1 MQEATIA
8 IGAAALLVT
17 ALLVTALGIYFTKR
31 NRPRKLASA
40 RQNPEQISPHASRC
54 PAQLDDTFETGFYQT
69 VFTASPLENAS
80 ANASIVVKAF
90 EDQRAK
96 LMQDPTLLPRQPL
109 ILPRLLQAVKHQSG
123 DANELVQIIMQDPGL
138 TADVLKM
145 SNSPL
150 YRNTQESV
158 NDMEYA
164 VVMLGIDG
172 LKSVICASIMR
183 PIFNSNSTNNKNL
196 APLMWEYG
204 LAAAFIAQR
213 YTARVQPAEAFTSHL
228 LTLLTCIAELM
239 LVQAATRLFKEIDS
253 PVESEVLIQL
263 METYRYPFT
272 VELMQTWALDESLTR
287 QLANPKHTSRS
298 QLKTAQQL
306 GRIMG
311 RAVVMLEHD
320 KLDSEAVITRMTE
333 MGIDQAM
340 VEFLLSPSD
349 RARTSQR
356 EMRAR

>member
-1 MQEATIA
+1 MQDATIG
-8 IGAAALLVT
+8 ISAA
-17 ALLVTALGIYFTKR
+17 ALLVTALGIYFMTR
-31 NRPRKLASA
+31 NRPRKRLSA
-40 RQNPEQISPHASRC
+40 RQKAEEILPNVGLCA
-54 PAQLDDTFETGFYQT
+54 AQLDDTFETGFYQIA
-69 VFTASPLENAS
+69 FTATPLGGASENAS
-80 ANASIVVKAF
+80 ANAAIVIRVF

-150 YRNTQESV
+150 YRNTRESV

-183 PIFNSNSTNNKNL
+183 PIFNTNSTSSKSL

-228 LTLLTCIAELM
+228 LTLLTCIAEL
-239 LVQAATRLFKEIDS
+239 LIVQAASRLFREVDS
-253 PVESEVLIQL
+253 PVEPAVLVHLI
-263 METYRYPFT
+263 ETHRYPFT
-272 VELMQTWALDESLTR
+272 VELMQTWALDEALTR
-287 QLANPKHTSRS
+287 QLANPNHTSRS
-298 QLKTAQQL
+298 ELATAQQL
-306 GRIMG
+306 GRILG
-311 RAVVMLEHD
+311 RAVVMLEHA
-320 KLDSEAVITRMTE
+320 KLDSEAVITTMTA
-333 MGIDQAM
+333 MGVDQAM
-340 VEFLLSPSD
+340 VEFLLAPSD
-349 RARTSQR
+349 RARAS
-356 EMRAR
+356 

>member
-150 YRNTQESV
+150 YRNTQE
-158 NDMEYA
+158 
-164 VVMLGIDG
+164 
-172 LKSVICASIMR
+172 SVICASIMR